1 VKPLN
6 FKHLFYFQQVAQEGS
21 VQAAASRLNVT
32 PQTISGQLRL
42 LEQQLGAELLRKSGR
57 QLELTSAGR
66 LALHYSRD
74 IFDLGEQLRD
84 ALHYGED
91 QQPRQFRAGIVDALP
106 KAIAHQLLLPAL
118 DAGPTQLICR
128 EQPMPDLLGEL
139 AVGKLDLVLADSP
152 IPANMK
158 IRCFSH
164 LLGSSRMECFA
175 TAALSAQWPAAFPQC
190 LHGAPLLLPTD
201 THSGLRASLLSWLA
215 RHQVQSRIM
224 GEFDDSA
231 LLKAFGSQGHGF
243 FFAPA
248 VIRDDVCSKYGVT
261 LVGEVDELQQA
272 FYALC
277 ADRDGGDQSIERII
291 TVAQQQLHSPHTPKT
306 AD

>member
-1 VKPLN
+1 MTSLN
-6 FKHLFYFQQVAQEGS
+6 YKHLLYFQQVAQEGS
-21 VQAAASRLNVT
+21 VQAAAARLNVT

-42 LEQQLGAELLRKSGR
+42 LEQQLGVALLRKSGR

-66 LALHYSRD
+66 LALQYSRD
-74 IFDLGEQLRD
+74 IFALGDQLQQAMRQGD
-84 ALHYGED
+84 KP
-91 QQPRQFRAGIVDALP
+91 QPRELRVGIVDALA
-106 KAIAHQLLLPAL
+106 KSIAHQLLMPAL
-118 DAGPTQLICR
+118 TQEPLQLTCR

-164 LLGSSRMECFA
+164 LLGSSPLACF
-175 TAALSAQWPAAFPQC
+175 SAPSLQQVFHAPFPHC
-190 LHGAPLLLPTD
+190 LQDAPLLLPTD
-201 THSGLRASLLSWLA
+201 THSGVRASVLSWLS
-215 RHQVQSRIM
+215 RHQLECRIA

-248 VIRDDVCSKYGVT
+248 VISQDISDKYGVT
-261 LVGEVDELQQA
+261 AVAVVDELQQS
-272 FYALC
+272 FYALYAERDNGNTSVQRIVDSA
-277 ADRDGGDQSIERII
+277 ADYFASR
-291 TVAQQQLHSPHTPKT
+291 
-306 AD
+306 